1 MKSVAVMFAAATVL
15 VAFGGPAHAKSLWE
29 QISETAPRMEK
40 PFGDLELS
48 APRSVFTDLQNTAPH
63 DSPVFDDLAKT
74 AP

>member
-1 MKSVAVMFAAATVL
+1 MKSIAVMFAATAI
-15 VAFGGPAHAKSLWE
+15 VAALGVPAHAKSVWE

-63 DSPVFDDLAKT
+63 DSAVFEDLAKT